1 VAILA
6 GDGIPAGRFQY
17 RGITMDKLKEF
28 LKTSLLGGVVVILPV
43 AILVSV
49 SIWVFNMITG
59 WISPI
64 THFLTKD
71 LQAGEFVSESFA
83 IILILAACFSVGVLV
98 RTRLGDLLYRL
109 LETRIL
115 KLAPG
120 YSMIKETVSHLIGN
134 HKESPFS
141 SVALAQI
148 FCNSTMVTCF
158 ITDTHADGSFTV
170 FVPTGPNPTSGL
182 IYHLEGKYV
191 YPVDVP
197 VQDAMRSVISCGAG
211 SGSLLD
217 EYSVKTGK
225 TLSGD

>member
-1 VAILA
+1 
-6 GDGIPAGRFQY
+6 
-17 RGITMDKLKEF
+17 MDKLKEF

-49 SIWVFNMITG
+49 TVWVFNLISG
-59 WISPI
+59 WISPL
-64 THFLTKD
+64 TRLLTKD
-71 LQAGEFVSESFA
+71 LQVYQFIAESFA
-83 IILILAACFSVGVLV
+83 IIVILAACFSVGVLV
-98 RTRLGDLLYRL
+98 RTRLGDVLYKL

-120 YSMIKETVSHLIGN
+120 YSMIKETVLHLFGN
-134 HKESPFS
+134 DKESPFS

-148 FCNSTMVTCF
+148 FCNSTMVTSF

-191 YPVDVP
+191 HPVDVP

-211 SGSLLD
+211 SGGLLD
-217 EYSVKTGK
+217 KYAAETGK

>member
-1 VAILA
+1 
-6 GDGIPAGRFQY
+6 
-17 RGITMDKLKEF
+17 MDKLKEF

-49 SIWVFNMITG
+49 TIWVFNLITG
-59 WISPI
+59 WISP
-64 THFLTKD
+64 LTRLLIKD
-71 LQAGEFVSESFA
+71 LQLNVFIAESLS
-83 IILILAACFSVGVLV
+83 IILILAACFFVGMLV

-120 YSMIKETVSHLIGN
+120 YSMIKETVSQLFGN
-134 HKESPFS
+134 RKDSPFS

-191 YPVDVP
+191 HPVDVP

-217 EYSVKTGK
+217 DYAVKTGT

>member
-1 VAILA
+1 
-6 GDGIPAGRFQY
+6 
-17 RGITMDKLKEF
+17 MDKLKEF

-49 SIWVFNMITG
+49 TVWVFNLISG
-59 WISPI
+59 WISPL
-64 THFLTKD
+64 TRLLTKD
-71 LQAGEFVSESFA
+71 LQIYEFIAESFA
-83 IILILAACFSVGVLV
+83 IVVILAACFSVGVLV
-98 RTRLGDLLYRL
+98 RTRLGDVLYRL

-120 YSMIKETVSHLIGN
+120 YSMIKETVLHLFGN

-148 FCNSTMVTCF
+148 FCNSTMATCF

-191 YPVDVP
+191 HPVDVP

-211 SGSLLD
+211 SGNLLD
-217 EYSVKTGK
+217 DYAAKTGK

>member
-1 VAILA
+1 
-6 GDGIPAGRFQY
+6 
-17 RGITMDKLKEF
+17 
-28 LKTSLLGGVVVILPV
+28 VVVILPV

-49 SIWVFNMITG
+49 TVWVFNLISG
-59 WISPI
+59 WISPL
-64 THFLTKD
+64 TRLLTKD
-71 LQAGEFVSESFA
+71 LQVNEFIAESFA
-83 IILILAACFSVGVLV
+83 IIVILIACFSVGVLV

-120 YSMIKETVSHLIGN
+120 YSMIKETVLHLFGN

-148 FCNSTMVTCF
+148 FCNSTMATCF
-158 ITDTHADGSFTV
+158 ITDTHDDGSFTV

-191 YPVDVP
+191 HPVDIP

-217 EYSVKTGK
+217 DYAVKTGK
-225 TLSGD
+225 TLSGG